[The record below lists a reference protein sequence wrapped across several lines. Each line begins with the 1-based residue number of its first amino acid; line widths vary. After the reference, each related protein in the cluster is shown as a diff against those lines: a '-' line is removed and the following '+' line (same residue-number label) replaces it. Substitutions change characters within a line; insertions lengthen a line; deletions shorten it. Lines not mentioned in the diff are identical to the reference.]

1 MREMLQDLRH
11 KVRKEKQS
19 KFFLPGFT
27 KLLHFS
33 HRGTSSEKIFSTNQ
47 RETVEPCRAAAI
59 EVIEHSPPDQS
70 SNRLKRIFAWLKI
83 YKQ

>member
-1 MREMLQDLRH
+1 MKENRLQRDETLPDLRH
-11 KVRKEKQS
+11 KVKEEEQS

-47 RETVEPCRAAAI
+47 RELNL
-59 EVIEHSPPDQS
+59 EVIGCKYTREGEKEGGGERGSEEG
-70 SNRLKRIFAWLKI
+70 R
-83 YKQ
+83 